1 MCYWQKNQRA
11 LLFRSARILKYIFP
25 FSVCVCIDADW
36 EREKKTSNNRQ
47 RKRYVCV
54 LTHRAR
60 EYPLIFVKKKILLFN
75 RAAGG
80 RNNIKTVIKE
90 LLPLQK
96 NFNKKKKRNG
106 LLERVWMIISS
117 SRSCWNSKSIWWLGA
132 ATTTTTNGSFTHPAR
147 GRREANRISRSTGS
161 GRSRQQ
167 QEQHR
172 PMRAAILAASYIFSC
187 LCNFSSSS
195 FHSLLQRRLLLFP
208 LLAVRKWW
216 LSGTRK

>member
-1 MCYWQKNQRA
+1 MCVYRCRLGKR
-11 LLFRSARILKYIFP
+11 
-25 FSVCVCIDADW
+25 
-36 EREKKTSNNRQ
+36 KKTSNNRQ

-80 RNNIKTVIKE
+80 RTNIKTVIKE

-106 LLERVWMIISS
+106 LLERVWMIISSS